1 MIRINLL
8 PAYEIKER
16 LLLRT
21 QVAVAM
27 LVAVATVVGCGW
39 VMTRQEAEKTA
50 RRTALDNIEAQI
62 DSLEETVKQY
72 KAFEAKLDKLTKQ
85 LEVVAKLKSSQ
96 RRPAPVLAAV
106 SQSLPEHVW
115 ITSMQESA
123 GSIQIVGKSL
133 NDESGYVTFMKNLR
147 ESPMFSAVD
156 LIESK
161 EETFLD
167 REVVGFTLTVRIKK
181 PKSEQ
186 ATS

>member
-8 PAYEIKER
+8 PAYEVKER

-27 LVAVATVVGCGW
+27 LVAIVTVLGCGW
-39 VMTRQEAEKTA
+39 VMTLQEGEKTA
-50 RRTALDNIEAQI
+50 REAELQRIEREI
-62 DSLEETVKQY
+62 DARREIVKEV
-72 KAFEAKLDKLTKQ
+72 KAFQEKLNKLTKQ

-115 ITSMQESA
+115 LISMREQA

-133 NDESGYVTFMKNLR
+133 NDESGYVTFMKQLR
-147 ESPMFSAVD
+147 QSPMFSAVD

-167 REVVGFTLTVRIKK
+167 REVVAFTLTVRIKK
-181 PKSEQ
+181 PKSER